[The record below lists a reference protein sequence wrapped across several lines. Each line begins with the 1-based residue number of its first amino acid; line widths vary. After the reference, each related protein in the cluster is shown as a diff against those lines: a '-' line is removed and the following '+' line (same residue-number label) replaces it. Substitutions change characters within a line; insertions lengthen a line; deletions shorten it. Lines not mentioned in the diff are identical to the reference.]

1 MFYSPTILLMKS
13 SLASQCA
20 EFWHHL
26 TQVFDFSNSLHH
38 PDYTYFS
45 LGGLLL
51 LIILSIFFTTHKS
64 FHKFIMRY
72 LFRWAI
78 LVFVMGLMLY
88 MMGFAEHGTSHNPM
102 ALSLRAIMASIEMF
116 VSKSE
121 LIEVGEAL
129 KKNVIYMLLFAT
141 THWLAICISA
151 AFIIHIMGTR
161 FTSFLKMFFQRRSY
175 DEDLYV
181 FFDLSKA
188 SLNMAEEI
196 CKKYNE
202 GEDKGEKKGAKRHF
216 RIVFVKTPNEASH
229 LERFTFSHILNYV
242 NQKDEAIEKV
252 IDLGALL
259 TYSRKSISLTRENWK
274 EKLGL
279 KQLARIIDL
288 CKGKRYFF
296 CLSEN
301 EDINMQK
308 AVSLDRYYNTT
319 NKPGE
324 NIMIYCR
331 ANHDS
336 LTENLSNPYLKFIDS
351 GNLTIKQLKRNVLDQ
366 PASFVCPDTKRGVA
380 TKPFKAMIVGFGETG
395 YEAFHFLYEFCAF
408 VGPDGGENPFAFYI
422 VDPEA
427 AKLEQALYMHCPDLE
442 AHNDTEHSI
451 NFLVGTIMDHKEK
464 MRELIT
470 DLDYIVLSTNN
481 DQLNLK
487 TAIILLEMAYKYR
500 EPSRKLKI
508 YVGVND
514 QNFYQKAD
522 ILTQKY
528 NQEGCKDDQST
539 QYLFTLTPFGELQ
552 HLFTYENI
560 IEDTDEQFAMRFLYH
575 YDKTGRFLS
584 TPDASPQGDDGSSE
598 AIKTI
603 WNERRNSFHTQGAD
617 ALYKRNKL
625 KHQESQDLSNAHHVE
640 TKLVLAGIHPSL
652 DTFDSAKAA
661 LLKDCISTVMNKLLE
676 EQLRQKK
683 NKTDKDFDSYQFI
696 QDQVCEYQKA
706 HPIEGIN
713 LRELL
718 ENIAKCEHLRW
729 NASNRLQGYRPY
741 KNIQGN
747 KKHYFRKEHA
757 CLVPYEDLLKDS
769 DLRDTIKYDY
779 NTILVSF
786 KYFKGNNPT
795 KNA

>member
-1 MFYSPTILLMKS
+1 MNS

-26 TQVFDFSNSLHH
+26 TQLFDFSNSFHH

-51 LIILSIFFTTHKS
+51 LIVSSIFFTTHTR

-72 LFRWAI
+72 LLLWAI
-78 LVFVMGLMLY
+78 LIFLTGFLLY

-102 ALSLRAIMASIEMF
+102 ALTLRAVMASIEMF

-141 THWLAICISA
+141 THWLAICTSA

-161 FTSFLKMFFQRRSY
+161 FTSFLKMFFQRWSY

-216 RIVFVKTPNEASH
+216 RIVFVKTPNEESH

-301 EDINMQK
+301 EDVNMQK
-308 AVSLDRYYNTT
+308 AVSLDRYYNTID
-319 NKPGE
+319 KQDR

-366 PASFVCPDTKRGVA
+366 PVSFVCPDTKRGVA

-395 YEAFHFLYEFCAF
+395 YEAFSFLYEFSAF
-408 VGPDGGENPFAFYI
+408 VGPDGGENPYAFYI
-422 VDPEA
+422 IDPNA
-427 AKLEQALYMHCPDLE
+427 AKLEQAMYIHCPDLE
-442 AHNDTEHSI
+442 AHKDAEHSI
-451 NFLVGTIMDHKEK
+451 QFMVGTVIDHKEEI
-464 MRELIT
+464 RSLIT
-470 DLDYIVLSTNN
+470 ELDYIVVSTDN

-500 EPSRKLKI
+500 EPSQKLHI
-508 YVGVND
+508 YVGVNE
-514 QNFYQKAD
+514 QNFYQKAC

-528 NQEGCKDDQST
+528 NQEGRKDDQST
-539 QYLFTLTPFGELQ
+539 QYLFTVIPFGELQ
-552 HLFTYENI
+552 HLFTYDNI
-560 IEDTDEQFAMRFLYH
+560 IKDSDEQLAMRFYH
-575 YDKTGRFLS
+575 NYEKTGKILAM
-584 TPDASPQGDDGSSE
+584 PDAVNRKDDGSFE
-598 AIKTI
+598 AIQKE
-603 WNERRNSFHTQGAD
+603 WNERRNSYHTDGPD
-617 ALYKRNKL
+617 GLYKRNKL
-625 KHQESQDLSNAHHVE
+625 KQQESQDLSNAHHVD
-640 TKLVLAGIHPSL
+640 TKLVLADILPSSGTFNSTRADLLMDCITTVMNQLLKEQYQQKMNNTL
-652 DTFDSAKAA
+652 DTFDS
-661 LLKDCISTVMNKLLE
+661 
-676 EQLRQKK
+676 
-683 NKTDKDFDSYQFI
+683 YQYI
-696 QDQVCEYQKA
+696 QDQVRKYQES
-706 HPIEGIN
+706 HSIEDIN
-713 LRELL
+713 LQELI

-741 KNIQGN
+741 KDAQGN
-747 KKHYFRKEHA
+747 QKHYYRKELA
-757 CLVPYEDLLKDS
+757 CLVSYEDLLKDAK
-769 DLRDTIKYDY
+769 LRDTIKYDY

-786 KYFKGNNPT
+786 TYNKDNYHNSHG
-795 KNA
+795 